1 MSSYK
6 LKIQAETA
14 GTKVISILR
23 KFDPSLSIGEI
34 RRRIQE
40 NDYAVEYDLLR
51 WEVTEELAGVDRISR
66 FEGLIRALEECG
78 AGVAI
83 YNGDRLED
91 KEMFGNSMQM
101 LREIRCEV
109 EEDMEREAEEDDHE
123 EKNPKR

>member
-34 RRRIQE
+34 RRRIEE

-51 WEVTEELAGVDRISR
+51 WEVTEGLAGVDRSCR
-66 FEGLIRALEECG
+66 GEGLIRALEECG

-109 EEDMEREAEEDDHE
+109 EEDMAREAEEDD
-123 EKNPKR
+123 NMT

>member
-6 LKIQAETA
+6 LKIQAGTA

-23 KFDPSLSIGEI
+23 KFDSSLSIGEI
-34 RRRIQE
+34 RRRINE
-40 NDYAVEYDLLR
+40 NDYVIEYDLLR
-51 WEVTEELAGVDRISR
+51 WEVTEEMAGVDRISR
-66 FEGLIRALEECG
+66 FEDLIRALEECG

-101 LREIRCEV
+101 LRELRCEV

-123 EKNPKR
+123 EKNPRR

>member
-34 RRRIQE
+34 
-40 NDYAVEYDLLR
+40 A
-51 WEVTEELAGVDRISR
+51 
-66 FEGLIRALEECG
+66 
-78 AGVAI
+78 
-83 YNGDRLED
+83 
-91 KEMFGNSMQM
+91 
-101 LREIRCEV
+101 CEV

-123 EKNPKR
+123 EKKPRR

>member
-14 GTKVISILR
+14 GAKVISILR
-23 KFDPSLSIGEI
+23 RFDPSLSIGEI
-34 RRRIQE
+34 RRRIHE

-66 FEGLIRALEECG
+66 FEDLIRALEECG

-123 EKNPKR
+123 EKNPWR